1 MMSQAMR
8 KLAGNLKQSNTLLIF
23 INQIRMKIGVMFG
36 NPETTTGGNAL
47 KFYAS
52 VRLDIRRIGA
62 IKEGD
67 EVVGSETRVKVV
79 KNKIAAPFKQAEF
92 QIMYGEGINTF
103 GELVD
108 LGVKHKLVEKAGAW
122 YSYNGEKIGQGKA
135 NSTNFL
141 KENPAIANEI
151 DKKLR
156 DLLLSGEVAAADTAK
171 ISADDREEASET
183 NEDF

>member
-1 MMSQAMR
+1 
-8 KLAGNLKQSNTLLIF
+8 
-23 INQIRMKIGVMFG
+23 
-36 NPETTTGGNAL
+36 
-47 KFYAS
+47 
-52 VRLDIRRIGA
+52 
-62 IKEGD
+62 
-67 EVVGSETRVKVV
+67 
-79 KNKIAAPFKQAEF
+79 
-92 QIMYGEGINTF
+92 MYGEGINTF

-156 DLLLSGEVAAADTAK
+156 DLLLTGATAGAGAAE
-171 ISADDREEASET
+171 ISADDYEEASET